1 MIVSI
6 DLQKKLHY
14 TFKNESLLTNALTHR
29 SIGNNNNERLEFL
42 GDSLLNCII
51 AEVLFHK
58 FPQATE
64 GELSRMRA
72 NLVKQESLAMIA
84 RDLELGNHIRLG
96 TGELKS
102 GGWRRDSILADA
114 VEAIIAA
121 IYLDTDFLACQ
132 TTVLIWFENKLANI
146 TEIIDDKDAKTK
158 LQEYLQARKLA
169 LPIYELLKTEGL
181 EHNQIF
187 YVWCRVPDLNGET
200 EGHGQSRRHAEQMAA
215 EKYLQENA
223 HDIKK

>member
-1 MIVSI
+1 MSI
-6 DLQKKLHY
+6 DLQRKLHY
-14 TFKNESLLTNALTHR
+14 NFKNEQLLTMALSHR
-29 SIGNNNNERLEFL
+29 SSSSPNNERLEFL

-51 AEVLFHK
+51 AEALFHK

-84 RDLELGNHIRLG
+84 RDLELGEHIRLG
-96 TGELKS
+96 MGELKS

-121 IYLDTDFLACQ
+121 IYLDADFLVCQ
-132 TTVLIWFENKLANI
+132 TTILTWFENKLSNI
-146 TEIIDDKDAKTK
+146 TKVVDDKDAKTK

-187 YVWCRVPDLNGET
+187 YVRCRVLDLNGET

-215 EKYLQENA
+215 EKYLQEYA
-223 HDIKK
+223 HDTKK